1 MYFLS
6 SQSLIRY
13 VATITSTE
21 AEAEGSKQ
29 HEGLAVVTAAH
40 IVTEYFL
47 KELNSWFSIPI
58 LQLRD

>member
-6 SQSLIRY
+6 SQLRY
-13 VATITSTE
+13 VATITNTE

-29 HEGLAVVTAAH
+29 HAGLAVVTVAH

-47 KELNSWFSIPI
+47 KKLNSWFSTPI